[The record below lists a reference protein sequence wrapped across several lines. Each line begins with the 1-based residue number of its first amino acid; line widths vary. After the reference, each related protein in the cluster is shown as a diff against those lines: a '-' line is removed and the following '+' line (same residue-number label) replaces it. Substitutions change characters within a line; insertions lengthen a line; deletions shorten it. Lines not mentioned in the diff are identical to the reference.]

1 VISFC
6 SLASGSSGNSQYIG
20 NKTTKILLDAG
31 LSGKYIKAG
40 LEGIG
45 VDPNELDGIVIT
57 HEHSDHIKGIGVL
70 MRRYNVPIYVTEG
83 TWQGMSQKIGKIDEA
98 KVNIIKNNATFAI
111 KDIEVKAYPVSH
123 DANDP
128 VGYTFENQGSKVG
141 VITDLGH
148 YTDEILTEIRSC
160 DLVMLEANHDVEMLQ
175 MGSYPYYLKRRILSN
190 VGHLSNE
197 TSGEIACDLVR
208 NGKAKN
214 ILLGH
219 LSRENNFPDLAYET
233 VKSIMASEGI
243 IVGDD
248 VMLNMTYRDKI
259 GGLYVIK

>member
-1 VISFC
+1 MISFC

-45 VDPNELDGIVIT
+45 VDPNDLDGVVIT

-70 MRRYNVPIYVTEG
+70 MRRYGLPIYVTEG
-83 TWQGMSQKIGKIDEA
+83 TWEGMSKKIGKIDID
-98 KVNIIKNNATFAI
+98 KVNIIDNNAVFNI

-128 VGYTFENQGSKVG
+128 VGYTFQNGKGKIG

-148 YTDEILTEIRSC
+148 YTEAILSEIRSC

-175 MGSYPYYLKRRILSN
+175 MGSYPYYLKRRILSE

-197 TSGEIACDLVR
+197 ASGEIACDLVR
-208 NGKAKN
+208 NGRARN

-233 VKSIMASEGI
+233 VKSIMESEGI
-243 IVGDD
+243 RVGDD
-248 VMLNMTYRDKI
+248 VMLDMTYRDKI

>member
-1 VISFC
+1 MISFC
-6 SLASGSSGNSQYIG
+6 SLASGSTGNAQYIG

-45 VDPNELDGIVIT
+45 IDPTELDGIVIT
-57 HEHSDHIKGIGVL
+57 HEHSDHIKGVGVL
-70 MRRYNVPIYVTEG
+70 MRRYDVPIYVTEG
-83 TWQGMSQKIGKIDEA
+83 TWKGMSEKIGKIDNE
-98 KVNIIKNNATFAI
+98 KVNIIKNDELFKI

-128 VGYTFENQGSKVG
+128 IGFTFQNGTGKIG
-141 VITDLGH
+141 VVTDLGC
-148 YTDEILTEIRSC
+148 YTETILKEIRSC
-160 DLVMLEANHDVEMLQ
+160 DLVMIEANHDEEMLQ
-175 MGSYPYYLKRRILSN
+175 MGSYPYYLKRRILSEI
-190 VGHLSNE
+190 GHISNE
-197 TSGEIACDLVR
+197 VSGEIACDIVK
-208 NGKAKN
+208 NGKTRN

-233 VKSIMASEGI
+233 VKSIMESEGI
-243 IVGDD
+243 RVGDD

-259 GGLYVIK
+259 GGLFVIK

>member
-1 VISFC
+1 MISFC
-6 SLASGSSGNSQYIG
+6 SLASGSSGNAQYIG

-31 LSGKYIKAG
+31 LSGKYIQAG

-45 VDPNELDGIVIT
+45 VDPKDLDGIVIT

-70 MRRYNVPIYVTEG
+70 MRRYGVPIYTTEG
-83 TWQGMSQKIGKIDEA
+83 TWQGMVDKIGKVDLE
-98 KVNIIKNNATFAI
+98 KVHIIENNAVFSI

-128 VGYTFENQGSKVG
+128 VGYTFQNGSAKVG

-148 YTDEILTEIRSC
+148 YTDAILDEIRSC
-160 DLVMLEANHDVEMLQ
+160 DLVMLEANHDIEMLK
-175 MGSYPYYLKRRILSN
+175 MGSYPYYLKRRILSD

-197 TSGEIACDLVR
+197 TSGEIACDIVR
-208 NGKAKN
+208 NGRARN

-233 VKSIMASEGI
+233 VRAIMESEGI
-243 IVGDD
+243 RVGDD

>member
-1 VISFC
+1 MISFC
-6 SLASGSSGNSQYIG
+6 SLASGSSGNAQYIG
-20 NKTTKILLDAG
+20 NKTTNILLDAG
-31 LSGKYIKAG
+31 LSGKYIQAG

-45 VDPNELDGIVIT
+45 VDPSKLDGIVIT

-70 MRRYNVPIYVTEG
+70 MRRFGVPIYATEG
-83 TWQGMSQKIGKIDEA
+83 TWKGMSEKIGKIDIE
-98 KVNIIKNNATFAI
+98 KVNIIEKDEIFSI
-111 KDIEVKAYPVSH
+111 KDIQIKAYPVSH

-128 VGYTFENQGSKVG
+128 VGYTFQNGTGKIG

-148 YTDEILTEIRSC
+148 YTEEILDEIRSC

-175 MGSYPYYLKRRILSN
+175 MGSYPYYLKRRILSE

-197 TSGEIACDLVR
+197 ASGEIACDIVK
-208 NGKAKN
+208 NGKARN

-233 VKSIMASEGI
+233 VKSIMESEGI
-243 IVGDD
+243 KVGND

>member
-1 VISFC
+1 MISFC
-6 SLASGSSGNSQYIG
+6 SLASGSSGNAQYIG
-20 NKTTKILLDAG
+20 NKTTNILLDAG
-31 LSGKYIKAG
+31 LSGKYIQAG

-45 VDPNELDGIVIT
+45 VDPSKLDGIVIT

-70 MRRYNVPIYVTEG
+70 MRRFGVPIYATEG
-83 TWQGMSQKIGKIDEA
+83 TWKGMSEKIGKIDIE
-98 KVNIIKNNATFAI
+98 KVNIIQKDEIFSI
-111 KDIEVKAYPVSH
+111 KDIQIKAYPVSH

-128 VGYTFENQGSKVG
+128 VGYTFQNGTGKIG

-148 YTDEILTEIRSC
+148 YTEEILDEIRSC
-160 DLVMLEANHDVEMLQ
+160 DLVMLEANHDIEMLQ
-175 MGSYPYYLKRRILSN
+175 MGSYPYYLKRRILSE

-197 TSGEIACDLVR
+197 ASGEIACDIVK
-208 NGKAKN
+208 NGKARN

-233 VKSIMASEGI
+233 VKSIMESEGI
-243 IVGDD
+243 KVGND

>member
-1 VISFC
+1 MISFC
-6 SLASGSSGNSQYIG
+6 SLASGSSGNAQYIG
-20 NKTTKILLDAG
+20 NNNTKLLLDAG
-31 LSGKYIKAG
+31 LSGKYIQAG

-45 VDPNELDGIVIT
+45 IDAKDLDGILVT

-70 MRRYNVPIYVTEG
+70 MRRFNVPLYVTEG
-83 TWQGMSQKIGKIDEA
+83 TWKGMEKKIGK
-98 KVNIIKNNATFAI
+98 VNIEDVHIIKNDDRFTI

-128 VGYTFENQGSKVG
+128 VGYTFQNGSGKIG

-148 YTDEILTEIRSC
+148 YTEEILSEIRTC

-175 MGSYPYYLKRRILSN
+175 MGSYPYYLKRRILSE

-197 TSGEIACDLVR
+197 MSGEIACDIVR

-233 VKSIMASEGI
+233 VRAIMESEGI
-243 IVGDD
+243 RVGDD

>member
-1 VISFC
+1 MISFC

-45 VDPNELDGIVIT
+45 IDPHDLDGIVIT

-70 MRRYNVPIYVTEG
+70 MRRYDVPIYVTEG
-83 TWQGMSQKIGKIDEA
+83 TWRGMSEKIGKINQD
-98 KVNIIKNNATFAI
+98 KVHIIENNDVFSI

-128 VGYTFENQGSKVG
+128 VGYTFQNGNAKVG

-148 YTDEILTEIRSC
+148 YTEDILTEIRSC

-197 TSGEIACDLVR
+197 MSGEIACDLVR
-208 NGKAKN
+208 KGKAKN

-233 VKSIMASEGI
+233 VKSIMESEGI
-243 IVGDD
+243 RVGND

>member
-1 VISFC
+1 MISFC

-31 LSGKYIKAG
+31 LSGKYIKSG

-45 VDPNELDGIVIT
+45 VDPTELDGIVIT
-57 HEHSDHIKGIGVL
+57 HEHSDHIKGVGVL
-70 MRRYNVPIYVTEG
+70 MRRYDVPIYVTEG
-83 TWQGMSQKIGKIDEA
+83 TWNGMSEKIGKIDSE
-98 KVNIIKNNATFAI
+98 KVNIIKNDELFKI

-128 VGYTFENQGSKVG
+128 VGFTFQNGSGKIG

-148 YTDEILTEIRSC
+148 YTETILNEIRTC
-160 DLVMLEANHDVEMLQ
+160 DLVMIEANHDEEMLQ
-175 MGSYPYYLKRRILSN
+175 MGSYPYYLKRRILSE
-190 VGHLSNE
+190 VGHISNE
-197 TSGEIACDLVR
+197 VSGEIACDIVK
-208 NGKAKN
+208 NGKTRN

-233 VKSIMASEGI
+233 VKSIMESEGI
-243 IVGDD
+243 RVGDD

-259 GGLYVIK
+259 GGLFVIK

>member
-1 VISFC
+1 MISFC

-31 LSGKYIKAG
+31 LSGKYIKSG

-45 VDPNELDGIVIT
+45 IDPTEIDGIVIT
-57 HEHSDHIKGIGVL
+57 HEHSDHIKGVGVL

-83 TWQGMSQKIGKIDEA
+83 TWNGMAEKIGKIDSE
-98 KVNIIKNNATFAI
+98 KVNIIKNDEIFKI
-111 KDIEVKAYPVSH
+111 KDIEIKAYPVSH

-128 VGYTFENQGSKVG
+128 VGYTFQNGTGKIG
-141 VITDLGH
+141 VITDLGY
-148 YTDEILTEIRSC
+148 YTETILKEIRSC
-160 DLVMLEANHDVEMLQ
+160 DLVMIEANHDVEMLQ
-175 MGSYPYYLKRRILSN
+175 MGSYPYYLKRRILSE
-190 VGHLSNE
+190 VGHISNE
-197 TSGEIACDLVR
+197 VSGEIACDIVK
-208 NGKAKN
+208 NGKTRH

-233 VKSIMASEGI
+233 VKSVMESEGI
-243 IVGDD
+243 KVGHD

-259 GGLYVIK
+259 GGLFVIK

>member
-1 VISFC
+1 MISFC
-6 SLASGSSGNSQYIG
+6 SLASGSSGNAQYIG
-20 NKTTKILLDAG
+20 NDNTKLLLDAG
-31 LSGKYIKAG
+31 LSGKYIQAG

-45 VDPNELDGIVIT
+45 IDAKDLDGILVT

-70 MRRYNVPIYVTEG
+70 MRRFNVPLYVTEG
-83 TWQGMSQKIGKIDEA
+83 TWRGMENKIGKVTIED
-98 KVNIIKNNATFAI
+98 VHIIKNDAKFMI
-111 KDIEVKAYPVSH
+111 KDIEIKAYPVSH

-128 VGYTFENQGSKVG
+128 VGYTFQNGSGKIG

-148 YTDEILTEIRSC
+148 YTEDILSEIRTC
-160 DLVMLEANHDVEMLQ
+160 DLVMLEANHDIEMLQ
-175 MGSYPYYLKRRILSN
+175 MGNYPYYLKRRILSE

-197 TSGEIACDLVR
+197 MSGEIACDIVR

-233 VKSIMASEGI
+233 VKSVMERQGI
-243 IVGDD
+243 RVGDD
-248 VMLNMTYRDKI
+248 VMLGMTYRDKI